1 MISTGYKNAVAI
13 PVETDNGPKWA
24 QFGVTDNQKKY
35 VTVSFEILDGEDAGQ
50 KITWWGYFATE
61 KNAKRTIESLR
72 YCGFKGDDLS
82 TVGDQE
88 LDQRVSLTV
97 EHDEYDGKVRAK
109 VAWVNGL
116 GGGGFKVEKPMAGDE
131 LRKFAASLK
140 SHVRSTG
147 EVNAEKGLR
156 GQAPRG
162 EDAGDDPMTDT
173 RHGGG
178 QQRGAFAPADDD
190 IPFIYQE

>member
-1 MISTGYKNAVAI
+1 MIAEGYHNAVAI

-24 QFGVTDNQKKY
+24 QFGVTDNGKKY

-50 KITWWGYFATE
+50 KIAWFGYFATE

-82 TVGDQE
+82 TVGGQQ

-109 VAWVNGL
+109 VAWVNGT
-116 GGGGFKVEKPMAGDE
+116 GGGGYKIEKPMANDE
-131 LRKFAASLK
+131 LRRFAASLK
-140 SHVRSTG
+140 NHVKATA
-147 EVNAEKGLR
+147 EVNGEKGEHGR
-156 GQAPRG
+156 QS
-162 EDAGDDPMTDT
+162 EDRGDDPFADA
-173 RHGGG
+173 RGSGPPPGG
-178 QQRGAFAPADDD
+178 DDD
-190 IPFIYQE
+190 IPF